1 MIAVILR
8 ILNDSFPAGNYLIDD
23 MNPYNSYNICIK
35 CYQNNDCNTTI
46 QGLSGQMTCQ
56 ITYVTDAAI
65 LGQTLVHRKTMKR
78 NEENHGES
86 SS

>member
-56 ITYVTDAAI
+56 ITYVTESVTYVI
-65 LGQTLVHRKTMKR
+65 QTMLFLGISLQQKN
-78 NEENHGES
+78 NETK
-86 SS
+86 